1 MTREHGS
8 SRSHALRCH
17 GRHHLA
23 DGRTMTFRISLR
35 GMVKRMTAAVRTV
48 LCVIRGVS
56 IMPGVTALYLDFAG
70 SNPVFR
76 MTA

>member
-1 MTREHGS
+1 
-8 SRSHALRCH
+8 
-17 GRHHLA
+17 
-23 DGRTMTFRISLR
+23 MTFRISLR